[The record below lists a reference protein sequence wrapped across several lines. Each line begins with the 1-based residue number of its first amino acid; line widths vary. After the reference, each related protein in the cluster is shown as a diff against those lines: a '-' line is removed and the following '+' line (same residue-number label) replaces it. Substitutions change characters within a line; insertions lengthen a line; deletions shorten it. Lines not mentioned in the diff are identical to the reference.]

1 MRRREFLKTTAAS
14 TVLLSATSA
23 SHAFTFDE
31 EEHACCDRTYATP
44 AAAMKAPPETLAY
57 VPAIYVGTDIKKPDY
72 LATVDVDPSSPTY
85 SQVISR
91 LPMPN
96 VGDEL
101 HHFGW
106 NACSS
111 CHGEEGK
118 HRRFIVLPGIGSGRI
133 HFVDTEDPKNPKLHK
148 ILEGKEIAEKTDLSA
163 PHTVHCLADG
173 NIMISMLG
181 DAKGEGPGGFLLL
194 DEDFNIKGRW
204 ENDATGMKY
213 NYDYWLSLIHIS
225 EPTRPY

>member
-1 MRRREFLKTTAAS
+1 MKRREFLKTTAAS
-14 TVLLSATSA
+14 TMLLSVSGN
-23 SHAFTFDE
+23 SPAFAFDDDKA
-31 EEHACCDRTYATP
+31 ACCDRTYASP
-44 AAAMKAPPETLAY
+44 ADAIKAPPETLAY
-57 VPAIYVGTDIKKPDY
+57 VPAIYVGTDVKKPDY
-72 LATVDVDPSSPTY
+72 LATVDVDPNSDTF

-133 HFVDTEDPKNPKLHK
+133 HICLLYTSPSPRDRTRSRMPS
-148 ILEGKEIAEKTDLSA
+148 SA
-163 PHTVHCLADG
+163 
-173 NIMISMLG
+173 
-181 DAKGEGPGGFLLL
+181 
-194 DEDFNIKGRW
+194 
-204 ENDATGMKY
+204 
-213 NYDYWLSLIHIS
+213 
-225 EPTRPY
+225 

>member
-133 HFVDTEDPKNPKLHK
+133 HFVDTKDPKNPKLHK
-148 ILEGKEIAEKTDLSA
+148 ILEGKESPKRLTFRHRTLFTASLT
-163 PHTVHCLADG
+163 
-173 NIMISMLG
+173 
-181 DAKGEGPGGFLLL
+181 
-194 DEDFNIKGRW
+194 
-204 ENDATGMKY
+204 AT
-213 NYDYWLSLIHIS
+213 S
-225 EPTRPY
+225 